1 MARAAGILVM
11 AAVAAFGI
19 SVAPQL
25 VTTADAAGCVKIHQI
40 YYDSPGSD
48 YGSNS
53 SLNAEWIQLKN
64 TCSSDKNL
72 GGWRIRD
79 TSNHWYSFGSYTLR
93 AGTKVKIH
101 TGDGSNTRTDRYQGR
116 EWYVWNNT
124 GGDKGFLFDSS
135 GSRVDTCYFSGGS
148 PGYEYC

>member
-1 MARAAGILVM
+1 MARLARVLVT
-11 AAVAAFGI
+11 AAVAGLAI

-25 VTTADAAGCVKIHQI
+25 ASPSDAAGCVKIHQI

-64 TCSSDKNL
+64 TCAGDKSL

-79 TSNHWYSFGSYTLR
+79 ESNHWYSFGSYTLR
-93 AGTKVKIH
+93 AGTKVKVH

-124 GGDKGFLFDSS
+124 GGDKGLLYNSGGSLVDS
-135 GSRVDTCYFSGGS
+135 CYFSGGS
-148 PGYEYC
+148 PGYKYC